1 MNLDTLKRYISFR
14 PYITEEYTE
23 EQLEK
28 TLTFAEL
35 ILDIFFDMPEAFIGS
50 KDYETALCEEVIYL
64 LQNDPTSNYLTKY
77 EGLSQFNVAGAIQGT
92 VLTEYLP
99 YISNI
104 VVKYLNKF
112 GILQRFDDNKKV
124 SYGYTIY

>member
-1 MNLDTLKRYISFR
+1 MNLDTLEDYISFR

-23 EQLEK
+23 EQLQK

-35 ILDIFFDMPEAFIGS
+35 ILGIFFDFPEEFIGS

-104 VVKYLNKF
+104 VSKYLEKF
-112 GILQRFDDNKKV
+112 GILQRFDDNNKI